1 MSKLINTGQRFIE
14 KLMAAL
20 IICRKLCKDRKMR
33 GLIVFGEIAVVTTS
47 GKAYYRLVDGLTR
60 RAVSFV
66 SLTPEDAIPISVK
79 IVITTNEEKKKVR
92 FSKVLVYY
100 EDDDP
105 TDVIEKALQMLSN
118 KSTYDQ
124 VIVGVDPGK
133 AFGIAVMGD
142 GNILRSMNV
151 FDAEEAAQRI
161 LQALNAINANRKKV
175 KIGNGAKEYQLELV
189 RQLNR
194 CLPLDIILE
203 LVNEKGT
210 TRTGEALSKYRH
222 TTRDIMSAVRISMR
236 KGSEISRGKSHE

>member
-1 MSKLINTGQRFIE
+1 M
-14 KLMAAL
+14 
-20 IICRKLCKDRKMR
+20 
-33 GLIVFGEIAVVTTS
+33 FGKIAIVTTS

-60 RAVSFV
+60 RAVPFI
-66 SLTPEDAIPISVK
+66 SLTPEDAIPLSVK
-79 IVITTNEEKKKVR
+79 VVITTGEEKKRVR
-92 FSKVLVYY
+92 FSEVLVYY
-100 EDDDP
+100 EADDP

-133 AFGIAVMGD
+133 TFGIAVMGD
-142 GNILRSMNV
+142 GNVLKSMNV
-151 FDAEEAAQRI
+151 FDAGEAAQRI

-175 KIGNGAKEYQLELV
+175 KIGNGAREYQLELV
-189 RQLNR
+189 RLLNR

-210 TRTGEALSKYRH
+210 TRTSEALSKHRH

-236 KGSEISRGKSHE
+236 KGSEIQRVKSYE

>member
-1 MSKLINTGQRFIE
+1 
-14 KLMAAL
+14 
-20 IICRKLCKDRKMR
+20 
-33 GLIVFGEIAVVTTS
+33 VFGEIAIVTTS

-60 RAVSFV
+60 RAVPFI
-66 SLTPEDAIPISVK
+66 SLTPEDAIPLSVK
-79 IVITTNEEKKKVR
+79 VVITTGEEKKRVR
-92 FSKVLVYY
+92 FSEVLVYH
-100 EDDDP
+100 EADDP

-133 AFGIAVMGD
+133 TFGIAVMGD
-142 GNILRSMNV
+142 GNVLKSMNV
-151 FDAEEAAQRI
+151 FDAGEAAQRI

-189 RQLNR
+189 KLLNR

-222 TTRDIMSAVRISMR
+222 TPRDIMSAVRISMR
-236 KGSEISRGKSHE
+236 KGSEIQRGKSYE